1 MLRALYTLIIALLTP
16 AALLRLWWKGRRT
29 PAYRQR
35 WRERLGH
42 VPVQVP
48 GGIWV
53 HAVSVGET
61 LAAVPLLREML
72 ARDPLLRITLSTTTP
87 TGAERARAAFADLP
101 DRVCQVYAPYDL
113 PFVLRRF
120 LRRVQPRLCLV
131 METELWPN
139 LLHTCAQQN
148 VPVWLI
154 NARLSKRSAR
164 GYARFG
170 KLTRPMLQHLAGVCA
185 QHRADAA
192 RLIRLGVPP
201 ERMQITGNIKSD
213 IRISA
218 AARAAGQQLRTA
230 LGASRPVLIA
240 ASTHA
245 GEDEIVLDA
254 FAQLRAA
261 YADAALILVPR
272 HPERFDTV
280 AALIRQRGFTLARRS
295 AATMDTQT
303 QVLLGDTMGELLTLY
318 CAADV
323 AFVGGSLLPIGGHNL
338 LEPAAVPMPILQGP
352 YTHNFR
358 ALTRA
363 FLRHHG
369 VQIVHDAASLAT
381 TWQQLLNVAQRTA
394 AAARAAEVLREQG
407 GGLTRVLRALN
418 G

>member
-29 PAYRQR
+29 PGYRQR
-35 WRERLGH
+35 WRERLGD
-42 VPVQVP
+42 VPAPAP
-48 GGIWV
+48 GSVWV

-72 ARDPLLRITLSTTTP
+72 ERDPQLHITLSTTTP
-87 TGAERARAAFADLP
+87 TGAERARAAFADMP
-101 DRVCQVYAPYDL
+101 QRVCQVYAPYDL

-139 LLHTCAQQN
+139 LLHICAQQR

-170 KLTRPMLQHLAGVCA
+170 QLTRPMLQQLSGVCA

-192 RLIRLGVPP
+192 RLIRLGVPA
-201 ERMQITGNIKSD
+201 ERVQITGNIKSD
-213 IRISA
+213 IRISEST
-218 AARAAGQQLRTA
+218 RAAGRTLRA
-230 LGASRPVLIA
+230 DLGVARPVLIA

-254 FAQLRAA
+254 FALLRAQH
-261 YADAALILVPR
+261 ADAALILVPR
-272 HPERFDTV
+272 HPERFDSV
-280 AALIRQRGFTLARRS
+280 AALIRQRGFTLARRTGAS
-295 AATMDTQT
+295 ADRQT
-303 QVLLGDTMGELLTLY
+303 QVLLGDTMGELLALY
-318 CAADV
+318 CASDV

-363 FLRHHG
+363 FRRHHA
-369 VQIVHDAASLAT
+369 VRIIHDAAAL
-381 TWQQLLNVAQRTA
+381 A
-394 AAARAAEVLREQG
+394 AAWHALLAEPERSHASARAADVLREQG
-407 GGLTRVLRALN
+407 GGLTRVLRAL
-418 G
+418 GH